1 MKENRGMCVEYK
13 RSLRSA
19 LTSKLNKGNLV
30 KIVNTYAATVM
41 SCTEDMVKWTKKQLE
56 SSSRMTRKQLTLYK
70 YLHSKSDADMVYV
83 YRKTEY
89 WLVSIQYAVRQE

>member
-1 MKENRGMCVEYK
+1 M
-13 RSLRSA
+13 SLRSA
-19 LTSKLNKGNLV
+19 LKSKLNKGNLI
-30 KIVNTYAATVM
+30 KGINTYTVSVM
-41 SCTEDMVKWTKKQLE
+41 SYFEDIVKWTKKQLE

-83 YRKTEY
+83 DRKGKY